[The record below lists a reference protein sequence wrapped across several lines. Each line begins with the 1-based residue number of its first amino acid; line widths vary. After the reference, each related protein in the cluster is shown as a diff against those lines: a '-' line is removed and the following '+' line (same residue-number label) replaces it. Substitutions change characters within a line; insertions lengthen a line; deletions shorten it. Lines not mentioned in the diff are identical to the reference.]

1 MEFFRPS
8 PAIMALISLQTFFY
22 LPILIVLAACRTGAS
37 RGAARWLG
45 ALTLGIAVIGSVAH
59 FGPPLLNL
67 YTGPLP
73 IYASTLTKAAG
84 GMALP
89 IVASLPLLA
98 SAFAPGR
105 EWRWVDLVHGL
116 ALCSLVGL
124 WGWTRLF

>member
-22 LPILIVLAACRTGAS
+22 LPILIVLSACRTGAAT
-37 RGAARWLG
+37 GAARALG
-45 ALTLGIAVIGSVAH
+45 GLTLAIALIGAAAH

-73 IYASTLTKAAG
+73 QIASTLTKAGG

-89 IVASLPLLA
+89 LVASLPLLA
-98 SAFAPGR
+98 SGLAPGR
-105 EWRWVDLVHGL
+105 AWRWLDWAHGL
-116 ALCSLVGL
+116 ALCALLGL
-124 WGWTRLF
+124 WGWTRLV

>member
-37 RGAARWLG
+37 TGAARWLG
-45 ALTLGIAVIGSVAH
+45 ALTLAIALIGAAAH

-73 IYASTLTKAAG
+73 QYASILTKTGG

-89 IVASLPLLA
+89 LVASLPLLA
-98 SAFAPGR
+98 SGFAPGR
-105 EWRWVDLVHGL
+105 AWRWVDWAHGL
-116 ALCSLVGL
+116 ALCALIGL
-124 WGWTRLF
+124 WGWTRVF